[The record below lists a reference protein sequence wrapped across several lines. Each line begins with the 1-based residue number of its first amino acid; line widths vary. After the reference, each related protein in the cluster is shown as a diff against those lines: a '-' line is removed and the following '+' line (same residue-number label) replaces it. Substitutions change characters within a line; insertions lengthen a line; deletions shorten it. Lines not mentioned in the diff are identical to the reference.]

1 MNDQL
6 ERQLKEAEHSP
17 RVYFDHAATTAP
29 CPEVLDVVTKML
41 KHVFGNP
48 SSFYKEGHKASYMLE
63 DARSKIASL
72 LDVRSDEIFFTSCGT
87 ESDNWALKGMAFANA
102 SKGRHIITSKIE
114 HHAVL
119 HSAEALEKRGY
130 EVTYLNVDR
139 FGLID
144 PDDVEKSIRKDTIL
158 VSIMTANNEIGTIE
172 PIGEIGAICREHRVP
187 FHSDG
192 VQALGAIPIR
202 PRELNCDMMSFS
214 GHKLYAPKGV
224 GVLYKRKGLHLANFM
239 DGGAQEGG
247 RRAGTENVAYAVGF
261 AKALE
266 LAVKSLEGEAKRQ
279 TRLRDRLIDG
289 IIQRVPHT
297 KLNGH
302 PTKRLPNNVNVSFEF
317 IEGESILL
325 LLDALGFS
333 CSSGSACTSS
343 SLDPSHVLLGIGM
356 PAEIAHGSL
365 RVTLGRSSTDE
376 EVDRFLDVIP
386 LVVERLRVM
395 SPLWEDYQQGSLAAI
410 IPEEG
415 GKDVPIIGGYDFS

>member
-6 ERQLKEAEHSP
+6 EQRLKEAENMP

-29 CPEVLDVVTKML
+29 HPEVLDVVTRML
-41 KHVFGNP
+41 NHVFGNP

-87 ESDNWALKGMAFANA
+87 ESDNWALKGMALSSA

-119 HSAEALEKRGY
+119 HTAEALEKQGY
-130 EVTYLNVDR
+130 DVTYLDVDR
-139 FGLID
+139 FGLIN
-144 PDDVEKSIRKDTIL
+144 PDDVEKAIRQDTIL
-158 VSIMTANNEIGTIE
+158 VSIMTANNEIGTVE
-172 PIGEIGAICREHRVP
+172 PICEIGAVCRKHGLP

-224 GVLYKRKGLHLANFM
+224 GILYKRKGLRLANFM
-239 DGGAQEGG
+239 DGGAQEHG
-247 RRAGTENVAYAVGF
+247 RRGGTENVAYAAGF

-266 LAVKSLEGEAKRQ
+266 LAYEALESEAKRQ
-279 TRLRDRLIDG
+279 MRLRDRLIDG

-343 SLDPSHVLLGIGM
+343 SLDPSHVLLAIGM
-356 PAEIAHGSL
+356 PPEVAHGSL

-376 EVDRFLDVIP
+376 EVDRFLEVIP

-395 SPLWEDYQQGSLAAI
+395 SPLWEDYQQGRLAAL

-415 GKDVPIIGGYDFS
+415 GKDVTILGGYGLS